1 MDLLFKK
8 YASPF
13 LLLDSYIAQG
23 RLFEFIL
30 EFFKIR
36 DEETTWEVWLYK
48 VHDKSFE
55 DFKKSLEEI
64 KDNKEFTKE
73 QIETTVT
80 NSKDILSSFN
90 PE

>member
-13 LLLDSYIAQG
+13 LLLDSYISQG

-48 VHDKSFE
+48 VHDQSFE
-55 DFKKSLEEI
+55 DFKESLKGI

-73 QIETTVT
+73 QLETTVT
-80 NSKDILSSFN
+80 NSKDILSSFS

>member
-13 LLLDSYIAQG
+13 LLLDSYISQG

-48 VHDKSFE
+48 VHDQSFD
-55 DFKKSLEEI
+55 DFKESLKGI
-64 KDNKEFTKE
+64 KDNQEFTKE
-73 QIETTVT
+73 QLETTLT
-80 NSKDILSSFN
+80 NSKDILLSFS
-90 PE
+90 PD